1 MISPFFLSPFILF
14 FLFSGSMLLV
24 TAGLG
29 VLERLFAPLV
39 VLVAAAC
46 YLVPCRRRAGG
57 GGVSCCGLRGP
68 SARPLAT
75 LDAAAELEARLAA
88 GELLERDAEVARSR
102 IREQLAAVL
111 RRQRELSKAGSE
123 EAS

>member
-1 MISPFFLSPFILF
+1 M
-14 FLFSGSMLLV
+14 
-24 TAGLG
+24 ALG
-29 VLERLFAPLV
+29 VGVGVFGLFLWRRERARRGRTEED
-39 VLVAAAC
+39 VLTEA
-46 YLVPCRRRAGG
+46 
-57 GGVSCCGLRGP
+57 
-68 SARPLAT
+68 LAT
-75 LDAAAELEARLAA
+75 QREQLVDAAAELEARLAA